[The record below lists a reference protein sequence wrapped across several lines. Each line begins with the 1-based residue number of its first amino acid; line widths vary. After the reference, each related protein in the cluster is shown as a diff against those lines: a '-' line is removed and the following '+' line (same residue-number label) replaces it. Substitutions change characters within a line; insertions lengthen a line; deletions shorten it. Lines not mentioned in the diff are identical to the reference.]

1 MLCTLSEKYATAL
14 RLELGPSRAMAVWL
28 ILVHLTPLGLLPALQ
43 LPAWLNLLIVFC
55 VLCSLLD
62 GWRRQAHRC
71 HPDAVR
77 TVIWRDAQHCQLTL
91 TSGQQL
97 DVALAAQAFILPWL
111 VVLHFNTPR
120 RRLRYL
126 AVIPDMLD
134 ATVFRRLRVRLRIA
148 MDQGGT

>member
-1 MLCTLSEKYATAL
+1 MLHTLSGKYAAPL
-14 RLELGPSRAMAVWL
+14 RLEPGPSRAMAGWL
-28 ILVHLTPLGLLPALQ
+28 LLVHVIPLCLLPALH
-43 LPAWLNLLIVFC
+43 LSPWLNLLIVST
-55 VLCSLLD
+55 VLYSLLD
-62 GWRRQAHRC
+62 GWRRQAHRS
-71 HPDAVR
+71 HPDAVQ

-97 DVALAAQAFILPWL
+97 DVTLAAQAFIQPWL